1 MFISN
6 RFRFGVVDNLKLC
19 TGVHVRDLR
28 EEVPDGQDVGGSPQ
42 SRPSQPEAVLLQAL
56 RLQGRTKG
64 LSHRSQSF
72 RARYNQTF
80 II

>member
-1 MFISN
+1 
-6 RFRFGVVDNLKLC
+6 
-19 TGVHVRDLR
+19 
-28 EEVPDGQDVGGSPQ
+28 
-42 SRPSQPEAVLLQAL
+42 LQAL